1 MQQIQK
7 TISEFLTD
15 KPVSSVSIDATVLNT
30 VEIMSSKRSDCVIVV
45 EDSAIVGIFTE
56 RDFLNRVAA
65 VNLNSA
71 ETCIQDVMTPHP
83 EVLEQS
89 ECISYAIER
98 MANRGFRNIPVL
110 RQSLPSSVL
119 SVWDVMSHL
128 SDVLEEVEEYVS
140 EEDIFDEWTDTGG
153 GG

>member
-7 TISEFLTD
+7 KISEFLTN
-15 KPVSSVSIDATVLNT
+15 KPVSSVPVDATVLNAI
-30 VEIMSSKRSDCVIVV
+30 EIMSSQRSDCVIVL
-45 EDSAIVGIFTE
+45 EDRAIVGIFSE

-65 VNLNSA
+65 VNLNPA
-71 ETCIQDVMTPHP
+71 ETYIQDVMTSHP
-83 EVLEQS
+83 EVLKQS

-98 MANRGFRNIPVL
+98 MANRGFRNIPVIK
-110 RQSLPSSVL
+110 QGVPSSVL

-128 SDVLEEVEEYVS
+128 TDVLEEVEENGNDD
-140 EEDIFDEWTDTGG
+140 EFLDEWTDIGG